1 MTNRR
6 CVRFSRILIAC
17 VVFASLA
24 GCTPADP
31 DLTAI
36 DPARTTIVQS
46 ANDDRAYRHVVL
58 ENQLSVII
66 ISDPDTDKAAASLSV
81 YRGSYDNPV
90 KRPGLA
96 HFLEHMLFLGTAKY
110 PEVDGYQAYMS
121 THAGSHNAYTGSD
134 HTNYFFGIDPDF
146 LEGGLDRFAQF
157 FIAPKFD
164 EAYVERE
171 KNAVN
176 SEYQLQLKDDGWRG
190 FMVGKV
196 ALNQQHPAARFNIG
210 SLDTLAGDVRADLL
224 EFFNENYSADQM
236 GLVVL
241 GNQPLDQ
248 LEAWVTELF
257 SAIGNAER
265 GPGIKP
271 GPLFAT
277 GDLPKR
283 LTYQTIKNE
292 RSVSF
297 SFPIPSMDE
306 FYRENPLSYVSNL
319 LGHEG
324 EGSLHAALKQRG
336 WIHSLSGG
344 GGRYDRDNAV
354 VTLTIE
360 LTDAGAS
367 HIDEI
372 TDAVFAYI
380 ALIREHGVEA
390 WRYREQEQL
399 AGLAFRFQD
408 KQPAQ
413 SYVRT
418 ISPSMNLHPIEDVLI
433 APYLME
439 AFDSDLIER
448 LLGYLTRANVL
459 IEVSGPDVDT
469 DQVEKWFQVPYRIA
483 AAFPAQ
489 TSAAA
494 AKTSMDMALPPRNPF
509 IPQRLELIDS
519 HEEVP
524 QLSHEQPGISIWVA
538 RDTSFGV
545 PRASVQLQLA
555 TPGGFSTAADAAYAE
570 LYSRLVQDAL
580 NSYAYP
586 ALMAGLG
593 YSIGADT
600 TGYLIGVHG
609 YSDKLSMLL
618 DHVLKAFS
626 QLELDADRI
635 ALYKSQL
642 LQDWGNFRNE
652 RPYAQA
658 YASLGHLLIDGRWAP
673 ADLAEAIVDVNLERL
688 EAWRIRHHERFNVL
702 GLITGNL
709 ALASAGELAQA
720 LEQSLPLADFPATV
734 ANVVTLDSR
743 QLTHVL
749 HAEHDDAAMVL
760 YVQGQSDSIAER
772 ALYGLSGQLLRAP
785 YFTDL
790 RTEQQLGYAVNAGNV
805 MLRRR
810 PGISFIVQS
819 PVAGPEQLVE
829 KTEAFLTSFRDTL
842 ATMSDADFD
851 ANKQGLITRLL
862 ERDQNLAQRR
872 GRYWNDLELG
882 QTEFDTRARIAEAVA
897 KISKPAYLDFF
908 DKLRDRA
915 ENSRL
920 VIYSPGRFNGQV
932 QGTLFG
938 AINGE
943 GSPGGERQPNSR
955 RNGGSASSNDAP

>member
-1 MTNRR
+1 MTNRHR
-6 CVRFSRILIAC
+6 IRFFGILITT
-17 VVFASLA
+17 VSASLG
-24 GCTPADP
+24 GCGSEPNAS
-31 DLTAI
+31 A
-36 DPARTTIVQS
+36 TTIVQS
-46 ANDDRAYRHVVL
+46 ANDERAYRHLVL
-58 ENQLSVII
+58 ENQLSVIV
-66 ISDPDTDKAAASLSV
+66 ISDPDSDKAAASLSA

-90 KRPGLA
+90 ERPGLA

-110 PEVDGYQAYMS
+110 PDVDGYQAYMS
-121 THAGSHNAYTGSD
+121 THGGSHNAYTGSD
-134 HTNYFFGIDPDF
+134 HTNYFFDVDPEF

-157 FIAPKFD
+157 FIAPRFD

-190 FMVGKV
+190 FMVSKV
-196 ALNQQHPAARFNIG
+196 ALNQQHPGSRFNIG
-210 SLDTLAGDVRADLL
+210 SLDTLAGDVRTDLL
-224 EFFNENYSADQM
+224 EFFTENYSADQM

-248 LEAWVTELF
+248 LEAWVSELF
-257 SAIGNAER
+257 TGIPNAKR

-297 SFPIPSMDE
+297 SFPTPSMDA

-324 EGSLHAALKQRG
+324 EGSLHAVLKQRG

-354 VTLTIE
+354 VTLDIE

-367 HIDEI
+367 RIDEI

-380 ALIREHGVEA
+380 ELIRDHGVQA
-390 WRYREQEQL
+390 WRYREQQQL
-399 AGLAFRFQD
+399 AQLAFRFQD
-408 KQPAQ
+408 KQSAQ

-418 ISPSMNLHPIEDVLI
+418 ISPGMNLHPIRDVLI

-439 AFDSDLIER
+439 EFDADLIEH
-448 LLGYLTRANVL
+448 LLGYLTRSNVL

-483 AAFPAQ
+483 AILPSPAPAPA
-489 TSAAA
+489 T
-494 AKTSMDMALPPRNPF
+494 KTASVMDMALPQPNPF
-509 IPQRLELIDS
+509 IPERLELIGS
-519 HEEVP
+519 HEELP
-524 QLSHEQPGISIWVA
+524 HLSHEQPGLSIWVA

-555 TPGGFSTAADAAYAE
+555 TRGGFTTAADAAYAD
-570 LYSRLVQDAL
+570 LYGRLVKDAL
-580 NSYAYP
+580 NTYAYP
-586 ALMAGLG
+586 ALVAGLG
-593 YSIGADT
+593 YSIGSDT
-600 TGYLIGVHG
+600 TGYRIGVHG
-609 YSDKLSMLL
+609 YSDKLPLLL
-618 DHVLKAFS
+618 DRVLNAFS
-626 QLELDADRI
+626 QLELDAERI

-652 RPYAQA
+652 RPYTQA
-658 YASLGHLLIDGRWAP
+658 YASIGHLLVDGRWAP
-673 ADLAEAIVDVNLERL
+673 ADLAEAIADVDLDRL
-688 EAWRIRHHERFNVL
+688 KAWRTRHHERFNVL
-702 GLITGNL
+702 GLITGNV
-709 ALASAGELAQA
+709 ALESADELARA
-720 LEQSLPLADFPATV
+720 LEHSLPLADFATTV
-734 ANVVTLDSR
+734 ANVVTLDAQ

-749 HAEHDDAAMVL
+749 HCEHDDAAMVL

-805 MLRRR
+805 LLRRR

-819 PVAGPEQLVE
+819 PVAGPDQLVE
-829 KTEAFLTSFRDTL
+829 KTEAFLASFRDTL
-842 ATMSDADFD
+842 ATMSDTDFE

-872 GRYWNDLELG
+872 SRYWNDLEFGLTG
-882 QTEFDTRARIAEAVA
+882 FDTRTRIAEAVA
-897 KISKPAYLDFF
+897 RIEKPAYLDFF
-908 DKLRDRA
+908 DELRDRA

-920 VIYSPGRFNGQV
+920 VIYSPGRFDGHV

-938 AINGE
+938 AI
-943 GSPGGERQPNSR
+943 SDQDPTGGNYQSNSR
-955 RNGGSASSNDAP
+955 RNGGNESSSDAP

>member
-1 MTNRR
+1 M
-6 CVRFSRILIAC
+6 S
-17 VVFASLA
+17 ASLA
-24 GCTPADP
+24 GCTPSAPDP
-31 DLTAI
+31 ATI

-46 ANDDRAYRHVVL
+46 ANDDRAYRHLVL
-58 ENQLSVII
+58 ENQLSVIL

-90 KRPGLA
+90 KRAGLA

-110 PEVDGYQAYMS
+110 PEVDGYQAYTS

-134 HTNYFFGIDPDF
+134 HTNYFFGIDPEF
-146 LEGGLDRFAQF
+146 LDGGLDRFAQF
-157 FIAPKFD
+157 FVAPKFD

-190 FMVGKV
+190 FMVSKV

-224 EFFNENYSADQM
+224 EFFKENYSADQM

-248 LEAWVTELF
+248 LEAWVTERF
-257 SAIGNAER
+257 SAIPNAKL
-265 GPGIKP
+265 GPGRKP
-271 GPLFAT
+271 GPLFAP

-283 LTYQTIKNE
+283 LTYQTIRNE
-292 RSVSF
+292 QSVSF
-297 SFPIPSMDE
+297 SFPTPSMDD

-354 VTLTIE
+354 VTLDIE

-390 WRYREQEQL
+390 WRYHEQEQL
-399 AGLAFRFQD
+399 AQLAFQFQD

-413 SYVRT
+413 SYVRS

-439 AFDSDLIER
+439 GFDADLIER
-448 LLGYLTRANVL
+448 LLGYLTPDNVL
-459 IEVSGPDVDT
+459 IEISGPDVDT

-483 AAFPAQ
+483 AAFPAG
-489 TSAAA
+489 TSVHAPTPDPT
-494 AKTSMDMALPPRNPF
+494 KTSMDLALPPRNPF
-509 IPQRLELIDS
+509 IPERLEVLGS
-519 HEEVP
+519 HEEP
-524 QLSHEQPGISIWVA
+524 PHLSHEQPGIAIWVA

-555 TPGGFSTAADAAYAE
+555 TPGGFTTAADAAYAD

-593 YSIGADT
+593 YTIGADT
-600 TGYLIGVHG
+600 TGYRIGVHG
-609 YSDKLSMLL
+609 YSDKLSLLL
-618 DHVLKAFS
+618 DHVLTAFS
-626 QLELDADRI
+626 QLELDAERI

-642 LQDWGNFRNE
+642 LQDWGNFSNE

-673 ADLAEAIVDVNLERL
+673 ADLAEAIADVNLERL
-688 EAWRIRHHERFNVL
+688 EAWRIRHQERFNVL
-702 GLITGNL
+702 GLITGNV
-709 ALASAGELAQA
+709 ALESAGELAEA
-720 LEQSLPLADFPATV
+720 LEQSLPLADFPTTM

-749 HAEHDDAAMVL
+749 HPEHDDAAMVL

-810 PGISFIVQS
+810 PGVLFIVQS

-829 KTEAFLTSFRDTL
+829 KTEAFLASFRDTL

-882 QTEFDTRARIAEAVA
+882 LTDFDTRTRIAEAVA
-897 KISKPAYLDFF
+897 EIEKSAYLDFF
-908 DKLRDRA
+908 DTLRDRA
-915 ENSRL
+915 GNSRL
-920 VIYSPGRFNGQV
+920 VIYSPGRFDEQV
-932 QGTLFG
+932 PGTLFS
-938 AINGE
+938 AISSE
-943 GSPGGERQPNSR
+943 GQPGGEYQPNSR
-955 RNGGSASSNDAP
+955 RNGGNASSNDAP